1 VYEIILERRVER
13 DLRQLA
19 ADTFRRVIA
28 AIEALA
34 DDPRP
39 PNCRKLTGSDND
51 WQVRVGDYRVL
62 YEIDDENQMVR
73 VMRIR
78 HRREAYR

>member
-1 VYEIILERRVER
+1 MYEIILERRAER

-19 ADTFRRVIA
+19 ADIFQRVIA
-28 AIEALA
+28 AIKALA
-34 DDPRP
+34 DNPRP
-39 PNCRKLTGSDND
+39 PNCRNLTGSDND
-51 WQVRVGDYRVL
+51 WRVRVGDYRVL

>member
-1 VYEIILERRVER
+1 MYEIILERRVER